1 MGGNSKLSQ
10 TPMQLLDYIPRSE
23 LEARWARVRRYMEC
37 DALIVLQNVGI
48 FYLTGTTQTGVLWF
62 PSEGEPVL
70 AVRKSYERATAES
83 PLKNIVPFRSYSD
96 LPSLLPNPG
105 KTLGFELDVV
115 PVSTYEQVAKHFK
128 TSTLVD
134 ASLVLRKARGVK
146 TPYEIDR
153 IRQAAQQLDR
163 AFLDIPGQ
171 LREGM
176 AEIDLGARIEF
187 VMRSAGHQGLTRV
200 RRFNMEMHYGAVSF
214 GDTAAYPHSFDGPV
228 GVRGLYT
235 AVPAMGGW
243 KQLRR
248 GEPVIV
254 DIVGGCAGYIADG
267 TRVYSLG
274 SLPQELRN
282 AHAYALDLNAWIE
295 EQLRPGAIPGEIY
308 TRILERVAQSP
319 YGSQFMGAGDNQVK
333 FVAHSVGLELDEL
346 PVIAPKYDAPFEVNT
361 VMAVEPKIFFPGIG
375 GVGTENTYVIREGPP
390 ERLTTCAQE
399 IYVVPL

>member
-1 MGGNSKLSQ
+1 ME
-10 TPMQLLDYIPRSE
+10 LLDYIPRSE
-23 LEARWARVRRYMEC
+23 LEARWARVRRHMEC

-62 PSEGEPVL
+62 PREGEPVL
-70 AVRKSYERATAES
+70 AVRKSHERAKVES
-83 PLKNIVPFRSYSD
+83 ALKNIVPLKSYSE
-96 LPSLLPNPG
+96 LPSIVPNPG
-105 KTLGFELDVV
+105 KTLGFEFDVV
-115 PVSTYEQVAKHFK
+115 PVSTYEQIVKHFK
-128 TSTLVD
+128 TSTPVD
-134 ASLVLRKARGVK
+134 GSLVLRKARGVK
-146 TPYEIDR
+146 TPYEIDC

-163 AFLDIPGQ
+163 AFLDIPSQ

-187 VMRSAGHQGLTRV
+187 VMRKAGHQGLTRV

-235 AVPAMGGW
+235 AVPAMGGR
-243 KQLRR
+243 KQLRH
-248 GEPVIV
+248 GEPAIV

-274 SLPQELRN
+274 PLPQELQD
-282 AHAYALDLNAWIE
+282 AHAYILELNAWIE

-308 TRILERVAQSP
+308 TRILERVGKSP
-319 YGSQFMGAGDNQVK
+319 YGSKFMGSGENQVR

-346 PVIAPKYDAPFEVNT
+346 PVIAPKYDVPFEANT
-361 VMAVEPKIFFPGIG
+361 VMAVEPKIFFPGVG
-375 GVGTENTYVIREGPP
+375 GVGTENTYVIREGQP
-390 ERLTTCAQE
+390 ERLTACPQE
-399 IYVVPL
+399 IYVV

>member
-1 MGGNSKLSQ
+1 
-10 TPMQLLDYIPRSE
+10 MQLLDYIPQSE
-23 LEARWARVRRYMEC
+23 LEVRWARVRRYMEC

-62 PSEGEPVL
+62 PREGEPVL
-70 AVRKSYERATAES
+70 AVRKSYERAKVES
-83 PLKNIVPFRSYSD
+83 ALRNIVPFRSFSE
-96 LPSLLPNPG
+96 LPSIVPNPG

-115 PVSTYEQVAKHFK
+115 PVSTYEQIAKHFK

-134 ASLVLRKARGVK
+134 GSLVLRKARGVK
-146 TPYEIDR
+146 TPYEIEC
-153 IRQAAQQLDR
+153 IRQAARQLDR
-163 AFLDIPGQ
+163 AFLDIPSQ

-176 AEIDLGARIEF
+176 SEIDLGARIEF

-235 AVPAMGGW
+235 AVPAMGGR

-248 GEPVIV
+248 GEPAIV

-274 SLPQELRN
+274 PLPRELQD
-282 AHAYALDLNAWIE
+282 AHAYILELNAWIE

-308 TRILERVAQSP
+308 NRILDRVSKSL
-319 YGSQFMGAGDNQVK
+319 YSSQFIGDGDNQVK
-333 FVAHSVGLELDEL
+333 FLAHSVGVQLDEIRG
-346 PVIAPKYDAPFEVNT
+346 IAPKYDAPCAGRT
-361 VMAVEPKIFFPGIG
+361 VMPAGPRIFFPGIG
-375 GVGTENTYVIREGPP
+375 GVGTKNTYVIRDGPP

-399 IYVVPL
+399 IHVVHRDEF

>member
-1 MGGNSKLSQ
+1 
-10 TPMQLLDYIPRSE
+10 MQLLDYIPQSE
-23 LEARWARVRRYMEC
+23 LEVRWARVRRYMEC
-37 DALIVLQNVGI
+37 DALIVLQNVGM
-48 FYLTGTTQTGVLWF
+48 FYLTGTTQNGVLWF
-62 PSEGEPVL
+62 PREGAPVL
-70 AVRKSYERATAES
+70 AVRKSYERARAES

-96 LPSLLPNPG
+96 LPAILPNPG
-105 KTLGFELDVV
+105 KTLGFELDVL
-115 PVSTYEQVAKHFK
+115 PVSTYEQVVKHFK

-146 TPYEIDR
+146 TPYEIDC

-200 RRFNMEMHYGAVSF
+200 RRFNMEMHYGAASF

-235 AVPAMGGW
+235 AVPAMGGR

-274 SLPQELRN
+274 LLGQELRD
-282 AHAYALDLNAWIE
+282 AHSYALELNAWIE

-308 TRILERVAQSP
+308 NRILERVSKSP

-333 FVAHSVGLELDEL
+333 FVAHSVGLELDEI

-361 VMAVEPKIFFPGIG
+361 VMAVEPKIFFPGVG
-375 GVGTENTYVIREGPP
+375 GVGTENTYVIRDGPP

-399 IYVVPL
+399 IYVVNP